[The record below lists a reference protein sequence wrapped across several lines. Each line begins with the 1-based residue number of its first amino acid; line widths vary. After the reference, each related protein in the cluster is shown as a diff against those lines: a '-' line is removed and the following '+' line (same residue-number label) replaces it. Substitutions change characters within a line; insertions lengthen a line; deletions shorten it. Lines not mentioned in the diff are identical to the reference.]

1 MSVSPRL
8 AALTTWLCG
17 IPSVTGDEDA
27 CADAIEGWLRERTS
41 MTVSRHGKCV
51 LARALAAAP
60 TPAAPVRPHVDPPTL
75 RAVLAADAGSRRD
88 GALPGSAR
96 ALAAAPTP
104 AASEAT
110 GRPLVLL
117 VGHTD
122 TVPPKPG
129 DGPPRVDGDT
139 IHGLGASDMK
149 GGLAVMLALAE
160 DLFPRAGSGA
170 PCAYDLGL
178 VFYDHEEGPW
188 AKSGL
193 GPLLTEVPWLSTAAL
208 AFCLEP
214 SDNVVQLGCM
224 GTLHAQVDFRGRSA
238 HSARPWQGENA
249 IHKAA
254 GLLARLA
261 ARVPVDVHR
270 DGFLFREV
278 ISATQA
284 SGGTARNVI
293 PDGFRLNLNYRFA
306 PGRTIEEASADVR
319 ALVAG
324 EAEVTIVEAAPS
336 GRLVGENALL
346 KRFLAQNGNAVA
358 AKQAWTDVARLG
370 QAGVDAVNLGPG
382 LAAQAHQAGEWASLR
397 LLKESHAQFR
407 AFLGG

>member
-1 MSVSPRL
+1 MNRL
-8 AALTTWLCG
+8 ADLTAWLCG
-17 IPSVTGDEDA
+17 IPSVTGSEDA
-27 CADAIEGWLRERTS
+27 CADAIETWLRARTS
-41 MTVSRHGKCV
+41 MEVSRHGKCV

-60 TPAAPVRPHVDPPTL
+60 PPE
-75 RAVLAADAGSRRD
+75 SR
-88 GALPGSAR
+88 
-96 ALAAAPTP
+96 
-104 AASEAT
+104 
-110 GRPLVLL
+110 RPLVLL

-129 DGPPRVDGDT
+129 DGPARVEGDT
-139 IHGLGASDMK
+139 IFGLGASDMK

-160 DLFPRAGSGA
+160 DLFPAGGPPQA
-170 PCAYDLGL
+170 CAYDLGL

-188 AKSGL
+188 VKSGL
-193 GPLLTEVPWLSTAAL
+193 GPLLEQVPWLSTAAL

-214 SDNVVQLGCM
+214 SDNVIQLGCM
-224 GTLHAQVDFRGRSA
+224 GTLHAQVDFHGRSA

-261 ARVPVDVHR
+261 ARAPVDVTR

-306 PGRTIEEASADVR
+306 PGRGIEEASADVH

-324 EAEVTIVEAAPS
+324 EAEVSIVEAAPS

-346 KRFLAQNGNAVA
+346 KRFLQQNGNAIA

-397 LLKESHAQFR
+397 LLEESHAQFLR
-407 AFLGG
+407 FLRPEG